1 MLASSIC
8 DASKSALLSTATGV
22 TPTTLLPGT
31 VILRR
36 VMGSSALTPQKEPRD
51 VQGAV
56 VDPITPFAPE
66 TSIVQVPLRK
76 YVTRSAP
83 TAAMLPPGKVMTKAS
98 PKKFSTR
105 TIEGAPNAPFPNSAS
120 SHVVTQAS
128 CAGLLVNCT
137 PARIAPAGK
146 QGLLLVPSSGPGQP
160 MTPPVGTFP
169 CSKSSTARFGADA

>member
-22 TPTTLLPGT
+22 TPWLRGLMGLGSLPGLTSRATWIVGGAPVPKARLSTPTTLLPGT
-31 VILRR
+31 LILRR

-105 TIEGAPNAPFPNSAS
+105 TIEGAPNAPLPNSAS
-120 SHVVTQAS
+120 SHDRCVTTCELA
-128 CAGLLVNCT
+128 LLG
-137 PARIAPAGK
+137 RGDRAPG
-146 QGLLLVPSSGPGQP
+146 
-160 MTPPVGTFP
+160 
-169 CSKSSTARFGADA
+169 C